1 MMDEARHRFPRG
13 ARALSQP
20 QAAWQARVTRTT
32 LGCVCS
38 GVETLS
44 TAEIVEQIAELRRAH
59 RALDE
64 EIQRM
69 PANPEDELQM
79 KRLKK
84 RKLQIKDNII
94 RLEMELVPDEPA

>member
-1 MMDEARHRFPRG
+1 
-13 ARALSQP
+13 
-20 QAAWQARVTRTT
+20 
-32 LGCVCS
+32 
-38 GVETLS
+38 
-44 TAEIVEQIAELRRAH
+44 
-59 RALDE
+59 
-64 EIQRM
+64 M

>member
-1 MMDEARHRFPRG
+1 MD
-13 ARALSQP
+13 
-20 QAAWQARVTRTT
+20 
-32 LGCVCS
+32 
-38 GVETLS
+38 TLS

-64 EIQRM
+64 EIQRV

-94 RLEMELVPDEPA
+94 RLERELVPDEPA

>member
-1 MMDEARHRFPRG
+1 M
-13 ARALSQP
+13 
-20 QAAWQARVTRTT
+20 
-32 LGCVCS
+32 
-38 GVETLS
+38 
-44 TAEIVEQIAELRRAH
+44 QIAALRRAH

>member
-1 MMDEARHRFPRG
+1 MD
-13 ARALSQP
+13 
-20 QAAWQARVTRTT
+20 
-32 LGCVCS
+32 
-38 GVETLS
+38 TLS

-64 EIQRM
+64 EIQRV

>member
-1 MMDEARHRFPRG
+1 MYAR
-13 ARALSQP
+13 
-20 QAAWQARVTRTT
+20 
-32 LGCVCS
+32 
-38 GVETLS
+38 GVDTLS
-44 TAEIVEQIAELRRAH
+44 PAEIALQIAALRRAH